1 MSSIRV
7 LKNNTTNF
15 IQKHI
20 SGKKNIKIK
29 NGAKCNSAGEKKET
43 LTMSVTCV
51 GACDVAVTNIGA
63 CDVTV
68 SVVHYS
74 LSLLVSWAFS
84 TEQAKDCLCSSPNFD
99 SWLKRLTLEAPEVT
113 ASADII
119 YI

>member
-29 NGAKCNSAGEKKET
+29 NGAKCNPAGEKKET

-51 GACDVAVTNIGA
+51 GA